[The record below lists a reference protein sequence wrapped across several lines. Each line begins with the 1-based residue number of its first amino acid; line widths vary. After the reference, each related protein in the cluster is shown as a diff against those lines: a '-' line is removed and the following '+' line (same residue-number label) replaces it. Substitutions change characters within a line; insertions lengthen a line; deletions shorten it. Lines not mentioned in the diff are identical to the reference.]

1 METVYVDVLL
11 VLNIYVNYFLLRI
24 TAALTGSALKV
35 RRCIAASA
43 YGSLFSLL
51 SVAPELS
58 FTAVTAI
65 KSLAAITIVM
75 LAFGIH
81 GKIRLF
87 KDTVAFFVSNFIL
100 AGTVYAIYSWARPD
114 FIHIGNYYFYA
125 DFSLIILIVSTATLY
140 FITALAK
147 RFLAAE
153 QHINGNYNVSIRHK
167 DKIIMLEGLADT
179 GNKLF
184 DHFSGRPVIVCDS
197 ELFYPDLEKAA
208 ASLPRGFRLVPC
220 GTVSGSSVMPIFR
233 PDEVII
239 SNNDSGER
247 KPVNVMI
254 GIGQS
259 GGKAIFDPLILKR

>member
-11 VLNIYVNYFLLRI
+11 VLNIYVNYFLLKI
-24 TAALTGSALKV
+24 TAALTGAPLKI
-35 RRCIAASA
+35 RRCIAASV

-51 SVAPELS
+51 SIAPELN
-58 FTAVTAI
+58 FAVVTII

-87 KDTVAFFVSNFIL
+87 KDTAAFFVSNFIL
-100 AGTVYAIYSWARPD
+100 AGTVYAIYSWASPD
-114 FIHIGNYYFYA
+114 FLHIGNYYFYA
-125 DFSLIILIVSTATLY
+125 DFSLIILIISTAALY
-140 FITALAK
+140 FIASMIK
-147 RFLAAE
+147 HFSAAE
-153 QHINGNYNVSIRHK
+153 QLVSGNYHVSIRHK
-167 DKIIMLEGLADT
+167 DKVIVLEGLADT

-197 ELFYPDLEKAA
+197 EFFYPDLEKAA
-208 ASLPRGFRLVPC
+208 RTLPRGFRLVPC
-220 GTVSGSSVMPIFR
+220 GTVSGSSVMPVFR

-239 SNNDSGER
+239 SNNDSGEK

-254 GIGQS
+254 GLGQS
-259 GGKAIFDPLILKR
+259 GGKAIFDPVILKR